1 MLHTPKI
8 LSLPMDPRLLV
19 KEECL
24 KKAAEIRQEGKL
36 DRLSE
41 QEIARELYFHAV
53 VYFLCRR
60 LRPFFLCGSS
70 WSGPIRLIS
79 PITETPHFGHSV
91 IRFSG
96 GFRAVKK
103 PVLLSEPVIHPFHGF
118 QCFFRADFR
127 LQ

>member
-24 KKAAEIRQEGKL
+24 KKAAEILQEGKL

-53 VYFLCRR
+53 MYYLCLR
-60 LRPFFLCGSS
+60 LRPYLHLRH
-70 WSGPIRLIS
+70 IM
-79 PITETPHFGHSV
+79 E
-91 IRFSG
+91 
-96 GFRAVKK
+96 
-103 PVLLSEPVIHPFHGF
+103 
-118 QCFFRADFR
+118 RADPIDLSDDGDTAFR
-127 LQ
+127 TFCYKILWRLPGHIKTGSVT

>member
-41 QEIARELYFHAV
+41 QEIARELYSHAV
-53 VYFLCRR
+53 VYFLCLR
-60 LRPFFLCGSS
+60 LRPFLRLRFIMERAD
-70 WSGPIRLIS
+70 PIDLS
-79 PITETPHFGHSV
+79 DNGDTPFRTFCYKILWRFPGRKKTGSV
-91 IRFSG
+91 I
-96 GFRAVKK
+96 
-103 PVLLSEPVIHPFHGF
+103 
-118 QCFFRADFR
+118 
-127 LQ
+127 